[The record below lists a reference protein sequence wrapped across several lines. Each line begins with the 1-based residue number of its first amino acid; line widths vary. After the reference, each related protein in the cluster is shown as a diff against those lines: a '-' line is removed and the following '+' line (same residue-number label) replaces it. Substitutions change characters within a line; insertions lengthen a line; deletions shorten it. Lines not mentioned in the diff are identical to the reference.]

1 MEYHERPVII
11 AFDPSLNS
19 SGICV
24 LPLDSD
30 TPIAYECVC
39 PPVGDPLRLQYNY
52 DRYRAIL
59 STYTDIRYVAFEGQ
73 IKQMRY
79 GNNSG
84 SILSLAENIGILK
97 LAILKTPKLRGTYII
112 PTIVIPPDDIKKY
125 ATGNRKAT
133 KDDMMAAV
141 NGNHMKTIRRTIPEH
156 SVNDVADA
164 YHLAKMT
171 KHVISTGE
179 NLEKYLY
186 AGEIIV
192 PREEDI
198 HEEITQ

>member
-1 MEYHERPVII
+1 MKYYEKPVII

-39 PPVGDPLRLQYNY
+39 PPVEDPIRLKYNY
-52 DRYRAIL
+52 DRFRSIL
-59 STYTDIRYVAFEGQ
+59 STYTDIRYIAFERQ
-73 IKQMRY
+73 ITQMRY

-97 LAILKTPKLRGTYII
+97 LAILHTHLWGVKVSVPII
-112 PTIVIPPDDIKKY
+112 AVPPDDIKKY

-133 KDDMMAAV
+133 KEDMMAAV

-171 KHVISTGE
+171 KHIISTGE
-179 NLEKYLY
+179 GIEKYLY
-186 AGEIIV
+186 VGDVIV
-192 PREEDI
+192 PRKEDVCEEV
-198 HEEITQ
+198 T

>member
-1 MEYHERPVII
+1 MKYYERPVII

-39 PPVGDPLRLQYNY
+39 TPVEDPARLRYNY
-52 DRYRAIL
+52 DRFRAIL
-59 STYTDIRYVAFEGQ
+59 SAYADIRYIAFERQ
-73 IKQMRY
+73 INQMRY

-84 SILSLAENIGILK
+84 SILALAENIGILK
-97 LAILKTPKLRGTYII
+97 LAILQTLREESHKSIPII
-112 PTIVIPPDDIKKY
+112 AVPPDHIKKY
-125 ATGNRKAT
+125 ATGNSKAT
-133 KDDMMAAV
+133 KEDMMAAV
-141 NGNHMKTIRRTIPEH
+141 NGNHMKTIRRVIPEH

-171 KHVISTGE
+171 KHIVSTGE
-179 NLEKYLY
+179 GLDKYLY
-186 AGEIIV
+186 VGDVVVPGEEGV
-192 PREEDI
+192 CEEV
-198 HEEITQ
+198 T